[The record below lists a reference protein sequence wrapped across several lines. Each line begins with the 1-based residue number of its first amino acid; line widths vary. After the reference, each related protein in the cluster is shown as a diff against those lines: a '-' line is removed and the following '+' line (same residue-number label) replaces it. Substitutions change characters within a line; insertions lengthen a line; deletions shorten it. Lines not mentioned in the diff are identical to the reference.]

1 MAGVEVIGA
10 RELRRALRTLP
21 KEYRRE
27 LATIHKKAVK
37 PVVDTAKVLAPR
49 RSGRLAGSIR
59 ALGSQTSGR
68 VAVGKKSVPYAGV
81 IHYGWPARN
90 IAAQPFLEEALARR
104 QNAVLVIW
112 VKNQERLI
120 DKVWRAAGVR

>member
-37 PVVDTAKVLAPR
+37 PVVDLAKTLAPH

-59 ALGSQTSGR
+59 ALGSQTAGQ
-68 VAVGKKSVPYAGV
+68 VAVGKKAVPYAGV

-90 IAAQPFLEEALARR
+90 IAAQPFLEEALGRR
-104 QNAVLVIW
+104 QNQVLVIW

-120 DKVWRAAGVR
+120 DKVFRAAGA

>member
-1 MAGVEVIGA
+1 MAGIEVHGA
-10 RELRRALRTLP
+10 KELRRALKSLP

-37 PVVDTAKVLAPR
+37 PVVDTAKQIAPR

-59 ALGSQTSGR
+59 ALGSQTMGQ
-68 VAVGKKSVPYAGV
+68 VAVGKKAVPYAGV

-90 IAAQPFLEEALARR
+90 IAAQPFLEEALSRR
-104 QNAVLVIW
+104 QTQVLNIW
-112 VKNQERLI
+112 LKNQDRLI
-120 DKVWRAAGVR
+120 DKVWRAAGA

>member
-1 MAGVEVIGA
+1 MAGIEVHGA
-10 RELRRALRTLP
+10 RELRRALKNLP

-37 PVVDTAKVLAPR
+37 PVVDTAKQIAPR

-59 ALGSQTSGR
+59 ALGSQTMGQA
-68 VAVGKKSVPYAGV
+68 AVGKKAVPYAGV

-90 IAAQPFLEEALARR
+90 IAAQPFLEDALDRR
-104 QNAVLVIW
+104 QNDVLVIW
-112 VKNQERLI
+112 VKNQDRLI
-120 DKVWRAAGVR
+120 DKVWRAAGA

>member
-1 MAGVEVIGA
+1 MPGIEVHGA

-59 ALGSQTSGR
+59 ALGSQTMGQ
-68 VAVGKKSVPYAGV
+68 VAVGKKAVPYAGV
-81 IHYGWPARN
+81 IHYGWPERN
-90 IAAQPFLEEALARR
+90 IAAQPFLEEALERR
-104 QNAVLVIW
+104 QDRVLKIW
-112 VKNQERLI
+112 LVNQNRLI
-120 DKVWRAAGVR
+120 DKVWRAAGA

>member
-1 MAGVEVIGA
+1 MAGVEVVGA

-27 LATIHKKAVK
+27 LAAIHKKAVK
-37 PVVDTAKVLAPR
+37 PVVDTAKVIAPR

-59 ALGSQTSGR
+59 ALGSQTQGQ

-81 IHYGWPARN
+81 IHYGWAERN
-90 IAAQPFLEEALARR
+90 IAAQPFLEDALDRR

-112 VKNQERLI
+112 VKNQNRLL

>member
-1 MAGVEVIGA
+1 MAGIEVHGA
-10 RELRRALRTLP
+10 KELRRALKSLP

-37 PVVDTAKVLAPR
+37 PVVDTAKQIAPH

-59 ALGSQTSGR
+59 ALGSQTMGQ
-68 VAVGKKSVPYAGV
+68 VAVGKKTVPYAGV

-90 IAAQPFLEEALARR
+90 IAAQPFLEEALSRR
-104 QNAVLVIW
+104 QTQVLNIW
-112 VKNQERLI
+112 LKNQDRLI
-120 DKVWRAAGVR
+120 DKVWRAAGA